1 MVRVTFPINLNL
13 VSKTQSYYCL
23 YKIFALSPVFY
34 SYSNAYERVK
44 FNSIQL
50 RFSVFWTLD
59 SSGTIK
65 VSYLN
70 KLPEHPDASVYPYV
84 YSCNKYKV
92 NDFGYVFYYDEIDRS
107 IWYDF
112 SDLVKLQDYDFG
124 IPDGPF
130 YTLGKWPNFTIE
142 SDIDLVIT
150 CQVTFDVDTK
160 IITNGGVRFK
170 DLVLDGTASPEDVVY
185 PSTFYSNDSNNKMM
199 GRLQKYEDIYEAP
212 PGISEYKIR
221 QYGYL
226 TKLVV
231 HAADVN
237 TDVPL
242 ENPIENTDQVPEGQ
256 EYVDTGYDGM
266 PEGKK
271 KTGTLPTLLN
281 LWKKIVGERAPD
293 GSIATEEKVY
303 NFIQQHVV
311 SNPDTPGGSEFLKQ
325 CLNVVRQKVNGPNQ
339 VGDIGKI
346 IGEIKKIVPVLQS
359 AKREFT
365 YTKNGEYTIQAGINQ
380 LFKQIK
386 VTVKTESFPFV
397 FDRFR
402 VSYAHKN
409 SLHQFVTGDVVRF
422 ANFHVPLLKDI
433 ELINIVPGLLC
444 WLIIQKWYN
453 GNYYMTISTQIGTKV
468 QVLNPLKMALLYFV
482 RAPANL
488 DLKDVGSLVVEVGNY
503 DTLGQE
509 GFEKAFGNSPAFG
522 GRTIAGNL
530 FYEGNFLLPKKLF
543 KPDDGIFII

>member
-13 VSKTQSYYCL
+13 VSGAQSYYCL
-23 YKIFALSPVFY
+23 YKVFALSPVFY
-34 SYSNAYERVK
+34 SYSNVYERVR
-44 FNSIQL
+44 FNFIQL

-59 SSGTIK
+59 DSGTIK

-70 KLPEHPDASVYPYV
+70 KLPQYPDSNVYPYV
-84 YSCNKYKV
+84 YPCNKYKV
-92 NDFGYVFYYDEIDRS
+92 NDFSYEFRYSEIDRS
-107 IWYDF
+107 VWYDF
-112 SDLVKLQDYDFG
+112 SDLVKLQDYESG
-124 IPDGPF
+124 VPEGPF
-130 YTLGKWPNFTIE
+130 YVLGKWPNFTIE
-142 SDIDLVIT
+142 SNVNLVIT
-150 CQVTFDVDTK
+150 CNVTYDIDTR

-185 PSTFYSNDSNNKMM
+185 PATFYSNDSNNKMM
-199 GRLQKYEDIYEAP
+199 GLLQKYEDVYDAP
-212 PGISEYKIR
+212 PGTSEYKIP

-231 HAADVN
+231 RAADVN

-256 EYVDTGYDGM
+256 EYVDTAYDGM

-281 LWKKIVGERAPD
+281 LWKKIVGDRAPD
-293 GSIATEEKVY
+293 GSEATEDKVY

-311 SNPDTPGGSEFLKQ
+311 SNPEFAGGAEFLKQ
-325 CLNVVRQKVNGPNQ
+325 ALNVVRQKTGGPNQ

-402 VSYAHKN
+402 LAYAHKN
-409 SLHQFVTGDVVRF
+409 SIFGIATDVPVRF
-422 ANFHVPLLKDI
+422 AGPHFWLLKDI
-433 ELINIVPGLLC
+433 ELINVVPGLLC
-444 WLIIQKWYN
+444 WVIIQKWYN
-453 GNYYMTISTQIGTKV
+453 GNYYMTLSTQVGTKV
-468 QVLNPLKMALLYFV
+468 QVLNPFKMALLYFV
-482 RAPANL
+482 PAPQG
-488 DLKDVGSLVVEVGNY
+488 LKITDIGSLVVEVGNR
-503 DTLGQE
+503 DTLGE
-509 GFEKAFGNSPAFG
+509 FLNEKAFGNSPAFG

-530 FYEGNFLLPKKLF
+530 FYEANFLLPKEMF
-543 KPDDGIFII
+543 KPDRGIFLI

>member
-1 MVRVTFPINLNL
+1 MVRVSFPIDLHL
-13 VSKTQSYYCL
+13 VSGAQAYYCL
-23 YKIFALSPVFY
+23 YKVFALSPVFY
-34 SYSNAYERVK
+34 SYSNAYERVR
-44 FNSIQL
+44 FNCIQL

-59 SSGTIK
+59 DSGTIK

-70 KLPEHPDASVYPYV
+70 KLPENPDSNVYPYV

-92 NDFGYVFYYDEIDRS
+92 NDFSYVYNYDEIDRS

-112 SDLVKLQDYDFG
+112 SDLVKLQEYEFG
-124 IPDGPF
+124 VPEGPF
-130 YTLGKWPNFTIE
+130 YSLGKWPNFTIE
-142 SDIDLVIT
+142 SDVNLVIT
-150 CQVTFDVDTK
+150 CNVTFDIDTR

-185 PSTFYSNDSNNKMM
+185 PATFYSNDSNNKMM
-199 GRLQKYEDIYEAP
+199 GRLQKYQDVYEAP
-212 PGISEYKIR
+212 PGTSEYNIR
-221 QYGYL
+221 QNGYL

-231 HAADVN
+231 HAANVN

-281 LWKKIVGERAPD
+281 LWKKIVGDRAPD
-293 GSIATEEKVY
+293 GSIVTEDKVY
-303 NFIQQHVV
+303 NFIQQHIV

-386 VTVKTESFPFV
+386 VTVKTESFPWK
-397 FDRFR
+397 FDRARGKFVDLPGGEPIIGTPFLFAGSIKLLWTQKVINVMPGASVMFAVR
-402 VSYAHKN
+402 PEGHK
-409 SLHQFVTGDVVRF
+409 R
-422 ANFHVPLLKDI
+422 I
-433 ELINIVPGLLC
+433 RI
-444 WLIIQKWYN
+444 
-453 GNYYMTISTQIGTKV
+453 TISNKIETEIEASIVHPTAVMWITMPGSGETDKPSAVEIGNKESFGEENSI
-468 QVLNPLKMALLYFV
+468 LNPEKGMMFLIPSVLTAY
-482 RAPANL
+482 
-488 DLKDVGSLVVEVGNY
+488 DVYLSRDMFEVEG
-503 DTLGQE
+503 LGW
-509 GFEKAFGNSPAFG
+509 G
-522 GRTIAGNL
+522 
-530 FYEGNFLLPKKLF
+530 
-543 KPDDGIFII
+543 